1 MKWYYAEGGRQVGP
15 VEESVLDDLVRQ
27 GTVRDDTLVWREGM
41 AAWQR
46 HAAVRGRSGSGS
58 GSGSGPGSGN
68 GSAMPPPSPTPVSSS
83 ASAPASATDTRYCSE
98 CGRPFPASQL
108 TSYGDVS
115 VCAQCRPAYT
125 QRQSGTLPG
134 TTRHFGG
141 FWIRFLAVIIDGII
155 LWVVSTII
163 RLPLGLAI
171 GGVGLGL
178 GRNPDP
184 SQVFA
189 ALPAILSLAGL
200 SFLIQTAVSL
210 AYEVYFLSTRGA
222 TPGKMALGLK
232 VTRADGSP
240 ISAGLAAGRYF
251 AKYLS
256 FLTFCIGFIIAG
268 FDREK
273 RSLHDH
279 ICGTRVVYTR

>member
-1 MKWYYAEGGRQVGP
+1 MKWYYAEGGKQLGP

-27 GTVRDDTLVWREGM
+27 GTVRDDTLVWHEGM

-46 HAAVRGRSGSGS
+46 HAAVRGTS
-58 GSGSGPGSGN
+58 N
-68 GSAMPPPSPTPVSSS
+68 SAVAVPPPPPAASSS
-83 ASAPASATDTRYCSE
+83 ATRYCSE
-98 CGRPFPASQL
+98 CGRAVAASQL

-115 VCAQCRPAYT
+115 VCAQCQPAYN
-125 QRQSGTLPG
+125 QRLSGSA
-134 TTRHFGG
+134 RHFGG
-141 FWIRFLAVIIDGII
+141 FWMRFLAVIIDAII
-155 LWVVSTII
+155 LGVAGTII
-163 RLPLGLAI
+163 RIPLGLAM

-178 GRNPDP
+178 SRNPDP
-184 SQVFA
+184 SQVLA

-200 SFLIQTAVSL
+200 SFLIQMAL
-210 AYEVYFLSTRGA
+210 GLGYEVYFLSTKGA

-240 ISAGLAAGRYF
+240 VSAGLAAGRFF

-256 FLTFCIGFIIAG
+256 ALILCIGFIIAA

-279 ICGTRVVYTR
+279 ICGTRVVYSR

>member
-1 MKWYYAEGGRQVGP
+1 MNWFYAEGGRQVGP

-27 GTVRDDTLVWREGM
+27 GVVRDETLVWREGM

-46 HAAVRGRSGSGS
+46 HAVVRGGSSSGSS
-58 GSGSGPGSGN
+58 PGS
-68 GSAMPPPSPTPVSSS
+68 S
-83 ASAPASATDTRYCSE
+83 PASAAPPPAPAWVGDTRYCSE
-98 CGRPFPASQL
+98 CGRPFAASQL

-115 VCAQCRPAYT
+115 VCAQCQPAYV
-125 QRQSGTLPG
+125 QRLSGTHPG
-134 TTRHFGG
+134 TARHFGG
-141 FWIRFLAVIIDGII
+141 FWMRFLAIIIDAII
-155 LWVVSTII
+155 LGVITAII
-163 RLPLGLAI
+163 RIPLGLA
-171 GGVGLGL
+171 GMGVGLGL

-189 ALPAILSLAGL
+189 VLPAFFGLLGLAWL
-200 SFLIQTAVSL
+200 LQVAISL
-210 AYEVYFLSTRGA
+210 AYEAYFLTTKGA

-232 VTRADGSP
+232 VTRADGGP
-240 ISAGLAAGRYF
+240 ISVGLAVGRYF
-251 AKYLS
+251 ARILS
-256 FLTFCIGFIIAG
+256 WLTFCIGFIIAG

>member
-15 VEESVLDDLVRQ
+15 VEESVLDELVRQ

-46 HAAVRGRSGSGS
+46 HATVRGSSS
-58 GSGSGPGSGN
+58 TGSGN
-68 GSAMPPPSPTPVSSS
+68 GSAVPPPPVSAP
-83 ASAPASATDTRYCSE
+83 ASAPASGSDTRYCSE

-115 VCAQCRPAYT
+115 VCAQCQPAYT
-125 QRQSGTLPG
+125 QRQSGA
-134 TTRHFGG
+134 TRHFGG
-141 FWIRFLAVIIDGII
+141 FWIRFVAIIIDAIILGVVSVIIRI
-155 LWVVSTII
+155 
-163 RLPLGLAI
+163 PLGLAM

-184 SQVFA
+184 SQVLA
-189 ALPAILSLAGL
+189 ALPAILSLAGI
-200 SFLIQTAVSL
+200 SFVIQLAISL
-210 AYEVYFLSTRGA
+210 TYEVYFLSTRGA

-240 ISAGLAAGRYF
+240 VSAGLAAGRF
-251 AKYLS
+251 FGKYLS
-256 FLTFCIGFIIAG
+256 FLTLCIGFIIAG

-273 RSLHDH
+273 RSLHDY